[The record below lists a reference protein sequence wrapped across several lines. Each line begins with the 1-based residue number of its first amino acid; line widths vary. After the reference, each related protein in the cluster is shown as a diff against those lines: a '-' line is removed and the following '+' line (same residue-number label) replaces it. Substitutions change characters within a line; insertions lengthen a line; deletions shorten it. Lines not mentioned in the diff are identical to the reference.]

1 MKENSKF
8 MYIKNKVTIV
18 IPCYNEEKYISQT
31 ITSIVKQYN
40 INGTKVIIADNNST
54 DRTRDIINEC
64 KETYKDII
72 NIQLIDGGK
81 VSVARNNGAKL
92 SDTKYTLFLDADSV
106 LIDRDMIDKTL
117 FVSQHNHLHL
127 VTAEISSVSK
137 DIRTSLIFRLFNL
150 SNRII
155 SIKTPFAIGGYF
167 FTRTDKFNEFGGFDE
182 SLTTSE
188 DFWLSKK
195 YDPKTFKII
204 NRRYG
209 QDDRRFKKMGY
220 LGMVKLILKNFTN
233 KNNIEYFKKDVGY
246 WN

>member
-1 MKENSKF
+1 

-31 ITSIVKQYN
+31 ITSIVRQYN

-54 DRTRDIINEC
+54 DRTRQIINEC
-64 KETYKDII
+64 KEVYQNII
-72 NIQLIDGGK
+72 DIQLIDGGT
-81 VSVARNNGAKL
+81 VAVARNNGAKL
-92 SDTKYTLFLDADSV
+92 STTKYTLFLDADSV
-106 LIDRDMIDKTL
+106 LIDRDIIDKTL
-117 FVSQHNHLHL
+117 FIAQNNHLNL
-127 VTAEISSVSK
+127 ITAEVHSISK
-137 DIRTSLIFRLFNL
+137 DIRTSLIFSLFNL
-150 SNRII
+150 CNRII

-204 NRRYG
+204 KKKYG

-220 LGMVKLILKNFTN
+220 FGMIKLIIKNFIN
-233 KNNIEYFKKDVGY
+233 KNNIEYFKKDIGY

>member
-1 MKENSKF
+1 
-8 MYIKNKVTIV
+8 MYIKNKVTII
-18 IPCYNEEKYISQT
+18 IPCYNEEKYISET
-31 ITSIVKQYN
+31 IKSIVKQNN

-54 DRTRDIINEC
+54 DNTRKIIIDC
-64 KETYKDII
+64 KEFYKDII
-72 NIQLIDGGK
+72 DIQLIDGGN
-81 VSVARNNGAKL
+81 VSVARNKGAKL
-92 SDTKYTLFLDADSV
+92 SNTKYTLFIDADSV
-106 LIDRDMIDKTL
+106 LIDHDIIDKTL
-117 FVSQHNHLHL
+117 FVAQHSHLDL
-127 VTAEISSVSK
+127 VTAEINSIGK
-137 DIRTSLIFRLFNL
+137 DIRTSLIFFIFNL

-182 SLTTSE
+182 TLTTSE

-195 YDPKTFKII
+195 YDPEKFKILKK
-204 NRRYG
+204 RYG

-220 LGMVKLILKNFTN
+220 TGMLKMIINNFIN

>member
-1 MKENSKF
+1 
-8 MYIKNKVTIV
+8 MYIKNKLTII

-31 ITSIVKQYN
+31 ITSIVKQNN

-54 DRTRDIINEC
+54 DNTRKIIMDC
-64 KETYKDII
+64 KEVYKDII
-72 NIQLIDGGK
+72 DIQLIDGGN

-92 SDTKYTLFLDADSV
+92 SNTKYTLFIDADSV
-106 LIDRDMIDKTL
+106 LIDNDIIDKTL
-117 FVSQHNHLHL
+117 FVAQHSHLDL
-127 VTAEISSVSK
+127 VTAEINSVSK
-137 DIRTSLIFRLFNL
+137 DIRTFLMFFLFNI

-167 FTRTDKFNEFGGFDE
+167 FTRTDKFHEFGGFDE

-195 YDPKTFKII
+195 YNPKNFKII
-204 NRRYG
+204 KKKYG

-220 LGMVKLILKNFTN
+220 TGMLKMIINNFIN
-233 KNNIEYFKKDVGY
+233 KNNVEYFKKDIGY